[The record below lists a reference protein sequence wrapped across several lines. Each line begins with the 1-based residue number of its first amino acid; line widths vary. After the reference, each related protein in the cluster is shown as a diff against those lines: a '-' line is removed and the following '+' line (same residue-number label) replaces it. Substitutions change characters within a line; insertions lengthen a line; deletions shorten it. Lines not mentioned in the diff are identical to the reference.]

1 MAEDT
6 KTGLHKWVMIIDQNK
21 CVQCHACTL
30 ACQNQNSL
38 APKEYFNRLE
48 EREQGSFPKYRRRI
62 IPVQCQHCDNPPCV
76 DVCPVGASY
85 KRKDGVVMVNF
96 GTCIGCKYCILAC
109 PYGVRV
115 VNKAEGYIHKCTF
128 CIEFVEQGQKPACQT
143 TCPMGVRTFG
153 DLNDPNDPVHAILA
167 SKKTVKLLAEL
178 KTLPSIYYIVG

>member
-1 MAEDT
+1 MAEET
-6 KTGLHKWVMIIDQNK
+6 KTGLHKWVMIIDPNK
-21 CVQCHACTL
+21 CVLCHACTI

-38 APKEYFNRLE
+38 ASEEFFNRLE
-48 EREQGSFPKYRRRI
+48 EREQGSFPNYIRRS

-96 GTCIGCKYCILAC
+96 DKCIGCKYCILAC
-109 PYGVRV
+109 PYGVRQ
-115 VNKAEGYIHKCTF
+115 VNREKGYIHKCTF

-153 DLNDPNDPVHAILA
+153 DLNDPADPVHAILA